1 MKPLDISS
9 NRINLVLC
17 VCVCISPYICVCVC
31 VCHRFSRIV
40 GFWVSIVFSHS
51 THKGLDHAPPQA
63 CDETIDASVC
73 VFVCFTQGKERQSPP
88 KRLLR

>member
-1 MKPLDISS
+1 M
-9 NRINLVLC
+9 
-17 VCVCISPYICVCVC
+17 CVC

-73 VFVCFTQGKERQSPP
+73 VSVCLHMEKKDSPP
-88 KRLLR
+88 QRRLLREREDFIRSIQKLYQIFEGQYSRSI